1 MTTRTTLTISV
12 CPHCRSRWFPAREFC
27 SRCGR
32 DGLDEQQT
40 GDRGVAY
47 ASTVV
52 RIAPAGFTA
61 PYVLS
66 YVDVDG
72 VRILA
77 QTDADDALVPG
88 TPVVLIGGPIR
99 DSYCVTPEEALR

>member
-1 MTTRTTLTISV
+1 MNLTISV
-12 CPHCRSRWFPAREFC
+12 CPRCGSRWFPTRDIC
-27 SRCGR
+27 SACAHS
-32 DGLDEQQT
+32 GLDEHRT

-66 YVDVDG
+66 YVDIDG

-77 QTDADDALVPG
+77 HTDADRRPDPG
-88 TPVVLIGGPIR
+88 HPGRPDQRPIGNDGQVSHR
-99 DSYCVTPEEALR
+99 VREARR

>member
-1 MTTRTTLTISV
+1 MSLTISV
-12 CPHCRSRWFPAREFC
+12 CPRCGSRWFPARELC
-27 SRCGR
+27 STCAR
-32 DGLDEQQT
+32 DGLVAQRT

-72 VRILA
+72 VRVLVR
-77 QTDADDALVPG
+77 TDGDTALVPG
-88 TPVVLIGGPIR
+88 TPVTLPA
-99 DSYCVTPEEALR
+99 EEAVR